1 MPTMEL
7 RTPGLRS
14 ANPED
19 DRKPRPE
26 LRLQPDAGLRHD
38 WTRVEA
44 LALYAAPFNDLLF
57 HAQTVH
63 RRSFDP
69 NAVQM
74 SRLLSIKTGGCA
86 EDCGYCSQ
94 SAHHASGL
102 AATKLMAVSRVVE
115 EAKRARDAGATRYCM
130 GAAWRWPK
138 DRKSTRLNSSH

>member
-1 MPTMEL
+1 MG
-7 RTPGLRS
+7 GLANDGLVSVRGPRS
-14 ANPED
+14 RVVHAPAPEAQSTSD
-19 DRKPRPE
+19 
-26 LRLQPDAGLRHD
+26 
-38 WTRVEA
+38 
-44 LALYAAPFNDLLF
+44 APFNDLLF
-57 HAQTVH
+57 RAQTVH

-102 AATKLMAVSRVVE
+102 TATKLMAVDRVVE

-130 GAAWRWPK
+130 GAAWRSPK
-138 DRKSTRLNSSH
+138 GRDMDA